1 MNDPSYYKLDNDGK
15 SRQTQKPSSSS
26 SSSNL
31 NKNTTTRRVSFNTGS
46 PQRIQGG
53 KNKTKRND
61 K

>member
-15 SRQTQKPSSSS
+15 SRQTQKP